1 MSRKKYNESI
11 EINLIPYID
20 ILLVLVLILMLTSSL
35 SYQAHEIQLP
45 STHGQQM
52 DGENNHRHI
61 SLKFDG
67 QVGVKWGDQERNLGL
82 LETLEPSSFSEID
95 SKEVYTIDADNRLS
109 YQKIVDLL
117 AILKQAGFEKVAL
130 AMQSNG

>member
-1 MSRKKYNESI
+1 MSRGKYKESI

-52 DGENNHRHI
+52 DTENTGRHI
-61 SLKFDG
+61 SLKQNG
-67 QVGVKWGDQERNLGL
+67 EVGVNWDDQVRHLGQ
-82 LETLEPSSFSEID
+82 LESLTPSSFAEID
-95 SKEVYTIDADNRLS
+95 HSVTYTIDADSQLS
-109 YQKIVDLL
+109 YQKVVDLL
-117 AILKQAGFEKVAL
+117 SLLKQAGFEKVAL

>member
-1 MSRKKYNESI
+1 MSRRRNKESI

-52 DGENNHRHI
+52 ETENTSRHI
-61 SLKFDG
+61 SLKENRE
-67 QVGVKWGDQERNLGL
+67 VGVKWEGQEKHLGQL
-82 LETLEPSSFSEID
+82 DALTPNSFLELDRTAL
-95 SKEVYTIDADNRLS
+95 YTIDADSRLS
-109 YQKIVDLL
+109 YQTVVDLL
-117 AILKQAGFEKVAL
+117 ALLKQAGFEKVAL
-130 AMQSNG
+130 AMQAGG